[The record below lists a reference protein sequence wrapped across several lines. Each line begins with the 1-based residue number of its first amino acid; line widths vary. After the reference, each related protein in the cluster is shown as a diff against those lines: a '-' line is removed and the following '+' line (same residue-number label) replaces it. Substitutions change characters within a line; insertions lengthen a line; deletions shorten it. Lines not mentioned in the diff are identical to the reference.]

1 MTAVDNPRLT
11 LTTPTTVG
19 KRAVN
24 SETNLDIKGY
34 MQALG
39 EQARAAS
46 RKMANANAAEKS
58 AALHA
63 MANAIR
69 NDATHIKAE
78 NKKDMEAGVASHLS
92 DALLDRL
99 QLTDARIEAM
109 ATGLQQ
115 IAELA
120 DPIGEIT
127 DMKFRPS
134 GLQIG
139 KMRVPL
145 GVIGIIYESRPNV
158 TADAAAI
165 CLKGGNAAI
174 LRGGSEALHSNQAV
188 AACISGGLESAGL
201 PATAVQVVQTTD
213 RQAVVELIQMR
224 DHVDVV
230 VPRGGKGLVERIS
243 SDARVPVIKH
253 LEGIC
258 HVYIDSH
265 ADINKAIAVA
275 VNAKTYRYGICG
287 AMETLLVAE
296 SIAAEVLPE
305 LSRQLLDAGVE
316 MRGCSKSCA
325 LIEQATTATD
335 EDWVTEYLAPV
346 LSIRVVS
353 GLDEA
358 IDHIERYGSHH
369 TDAIVT
375 ESLAN
380 SRRFTREVDSSSVMV
395 NAATCFAD
403 GFEYG
408 LGAEIGISTDRLHV
422 RGPVG
427 VDGLT
432 TQKFVV
438 IGDGTTR

>member
-1 MTAVDNPRLT
+1 M
-11 LTTPTTVG
+11 
-19 KRAVN
+19 N
-24 SETNLDIKGY
+24 SETHLDIKAY

-39 EQARAAS
+39 EKARAAS
-46 RKMANANAAEKS
+46 REMANADTNEKS
-58 AALHA
+58 SALHA
-63 MANAIR
+63 MAEAIR
-69 NDATHIKAE
+69 NSAGHIKSE
-78 NKKDMEAGVASHLS
+78 NQKDMQAGIASKLT

-99 QLTDARIEAM
+99 ELSDARIEAM
-109 ATGLQQ
+109 ANGLQQ
-115 IAELA
+115 IAELP
-120 DPIGEIT
+120 DPIGELT
-127 DMKFRPS
+127 DMKYRPS

-165 CLKGGNAAI
+165 CLKAGNAAI
-174 LRGGSEALHSNQAV
+174 LRGGSEAVHSNQAI
-188 AACISGGLESAGL
+188 AACISAGLESAGL
-201 PATAVQVVQTTD
+201 PAEAVQVVDTTD

-224 DHVDVV
+224 DYIDVV

-243 SDARVPVIKH
+243 ADARVPVIKH
-253 LEGIC
+253 LEGLC
-258 HVYIDSH
+258 HVYVDSD
-265 ADINKAIAVA
+265 ADIDKAVAIAF
-275 VNAKTYRYGICG
+275 NSKTYRYGICG

-296 SIAAEVLPE
+296 SVAASVLSA
-305 LSRQLLDAGVE
+305 LSARLTDAGVE
-316 MRGCSKSCA
+316 MRGCSKTCR
-325 LIEQATTATD
+325 LIPQAVAASD
-335 EDWVTEYLAPV
+335 EDWVTEYLAPI
-346 LSIRVVS
+346 LSIKIVS
-353 GLDEA
+353 GLSEA
-358 IDHIERYGSHH
+358 IDHIERFGSHH

-375 ESLAN
+375 ESLSN

-427 VDGLT
+427 VEGLT